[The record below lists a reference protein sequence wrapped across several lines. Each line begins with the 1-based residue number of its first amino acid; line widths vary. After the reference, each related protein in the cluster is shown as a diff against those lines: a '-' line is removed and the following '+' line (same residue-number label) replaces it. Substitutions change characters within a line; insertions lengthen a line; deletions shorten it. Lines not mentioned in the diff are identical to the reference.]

1 MVLNIF
7 ANYICKIHRYPAQ
20 YEFPSRYRRKSAGI
34 CKLKHFIGSHILLSK
49 GFQVKPCIEK
59 SVHLG
64 NTMDATSST
73 HKEKICVLRD
83 RALMAALELT
93 V

>member
-1 MVLNIF
+1 MSFPHVIAANLLESVNSSISSAVIF
-7 ANYICKIHRYPAQ
+7 SSL
-20 YEFPSRYRRKSAGI
+20 E
-34 CKLKHFIGSHILLSK
+34 

-83 RALMAALELT
+83 RALMAALELS